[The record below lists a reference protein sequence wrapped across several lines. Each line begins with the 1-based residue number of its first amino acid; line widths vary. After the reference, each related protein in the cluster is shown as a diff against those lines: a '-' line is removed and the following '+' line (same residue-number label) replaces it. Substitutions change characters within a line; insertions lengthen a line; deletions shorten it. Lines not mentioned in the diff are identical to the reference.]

1 MMERINKVMSLESKY
16 INLDFNERIKA
27 IANDMGISE
36 TMVYDCIVLKH
47 NILTNA
53 SLNAAV
59 GDEDD
64 SELADLVVSDEEP
77 SLDEKMETNEL
88 REMLE
93 LAMSTLS
100 DKEIDILKLRYGL
113 KDNVGFDK
121 KFIDKAYSDSGI
133 SADYDYVDTLA
144 LSRDEMPN
152 SKNHKLSTIARD
164 LDIEQEEDHRAL
176 ADARTAGRVYSV
188 LNKRR

>member
-1 MMERINKVMSLESKY
+1 MVKDADSIDEVSKR
-16 INLDFNERIKA
+16 F
-27 IANDMGISE
+27 
-36 TMVYDCIVLKH
+36 
-47 NILTNA
+47 A
-53 SLNAAV
+53 SFMQPAADGSIPVV
-59 GDEDD
+59 GH
-64 SELADLVVSDEEP
+64 
-77 SLDEKMETNEL
+77 
-88 REMLE
+88 
-93 LAMSTLS
+93 
-100 DKEIDILKLRYGL
+100 
-113 KDNVGFDK
+113 NVGFDK